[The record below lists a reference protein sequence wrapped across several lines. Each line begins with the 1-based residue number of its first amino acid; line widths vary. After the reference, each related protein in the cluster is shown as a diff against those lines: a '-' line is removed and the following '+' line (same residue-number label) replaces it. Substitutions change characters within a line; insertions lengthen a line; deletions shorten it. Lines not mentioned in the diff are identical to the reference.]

1 MKFLS
6 ILMLVLLP
14 HWAIASSIL
23 VTQDSQDISEQELFD
38 VPGSLA
44 MGISSQHMDF
54 SSIEND
60 SLEMALDRTLVKVP
74 FGKFNA
80 FNSIFVPGLS
90 IERMGFRF
98 QNTAQEAP
106 QDSELYTV
114 KLPLLFI
121 NKIDDQW
128 TRIINVTPS
137 IHSDLEATDSET
149 FSLLGLMLWKYN
161 AGGPHSW
168 TFGAGANR
176 LFGEY
181 QPIPMFSYAYSTQAD
196 THFVLGFPASKA
208 EHRFNQ
214 SWSLFSK
221 LAPEGG
227 NWRYRNREGNNSNLS
242 YKSWIATVG
251 IRKNLTGKFWAS
263 FEVGESFARKLEIN
277 DGAFEEELDVGNSE
291 LILFSIGMHP

>member
-1 MKFLS
+1 MKSLS

-14 HWAIASSIL
+14 HWAFASSTL
-23 VTQDSQDISEQELFD
+23 VTPDNQDISEQELFE
-38 VPGSLA
+38 VPGDLA
-44 MGISSQHMDF
+44 MGISSQHMAF
-54 SSIEND
+54 SSIEG
-60 SLEMALDRTLVKVP
+60 SPVEVALDRTLVKAP
-74 FGKFNA
+74 FGKFDA
-80 FNSIFVPGLS
+80 FNNIFIPGLS

-98 QNTAQEAP
+98 KDSALAP
-106 QDSELYTV
+106 EDSELYTV

-181 QPIPMFSYAYSTQAD
+181 QPIPMFSYAYKTQAN
-196 THFVLGFPASKA
+196 THLVLGFPASKA
-208 EHRFNQ
+208 EHRFSQ

-227 NWRYRNREGNNSNLS
+227 NWRYNNQDDNNANLS
-242 YKSWIATVG
+242 YKSWVATVG

-277 DGAFEEELDVGNSE
+277 DGAFEEEVDVGNSG

>member
-1 MKFLS
+1 MNRLLIF
-6 ILMLVLLP
+6 ILIFLP
-14 HWAIASSIL
+14 HWNVAASS
-23 VTQDSQDISEQELFD
+23 VDTVNISELELFEA
-38 VPGSLA
+38 PGDLA
-44 MGISSQHMDF
+44 MGISSQHMAF
-54 SSIEND
+54 SSIEN
-60 SLEMALDRTLVKVP
+60 SPTEVALDRTLVKAP
-74 FGKFNA
+74 FGKFSA
-80 FNSIFVPGLS
+80 FNNIFIPGLS

-98 QNTAQEAP
+98 K
-106 QDSELYTV
+106 DSDQTPNDTELYTV

-121 NKIDDQW
+121 DKLDDQW

-137 IHSDLEATDSET
+137 IHSDLEASDSES
-149 FSLLGLMLWKYN
+149 FSLLGLMLWKYS

-181 QPIPMFSYAYSTQAD
+181 QPIPMFSYAYSTHAN

-208 EHRFNQ
+208 EHRFNKN
-214 SWSLFSK
+214 WSLFSK

-251 IRKNLTGKFWAS
+251 IRKNLSGKFWAS
-263 FEVGESFARKLEIN
+263 FEVGETFARKLEIN
-277 DGAFEEELDVGNSE
+277 DGTFEEELDVSNSN
-291 LILFSIGMHP
+291 LVLFSIGMHP

>member
-1 MKFLS
+1 MKHLS
-6 ILMLVLLP
+6 IFILIFLP
-14 HWAIASSIL
+14 HWAIASSSFD
-23 VTQDSQDISEQELFD
+23 TQAADSMGEQELFE
-38 VPGSLA
+38 VPGDLA
-44 MGISSQHMDF
+44 MGISSQHMAF
-54 SSIEND
+54 SSIDD
-60 SLEMALDRTLVKVP
+60 SPVKVALDRTLVKAP
-74 FGKFNA
+74 FGKFSA
-80 FNSIFVPGLS
+80 FNNIFIPGLS

-98 QNTAQEAP
+98 K
-106 QDSELYTV
+106 DSALEPEDTELYTV

-149 FSLLGLMLWKYN
+149 FSLLGLILWKYN

-181 QPIPMFSYAYSTQAD
+181 QPIPMFSYAYQNQAN
-196 THFVLGFPASKA
+196 THLVLGFPASKA

-227 NWRYRNREGNNSNLS
+227 NWRYNNQEDNNANLS
-242 YKSWIATVG
+242 YKSWVATVG

-277 DGAFEEELDVGNSE
+277 DGAFEEEVDVGNSG

>member
-1 MKFLS
+1 MKTLS
-6 ILMLVLLP
+6 ILMLMLLP
-14 HWAIASSIL
+14 HWAMASSVL
-23 VTQDSQDISEQELFD
+23 VTQDSQDITEQELFE
-38 VPGSLA
+38 VPGDLA
-44 MGISSQHMDF
+44 MGISSQHMAF
-54 SSIEND
+54 SSIEN
-60 SLEMALDRTLVKVP
+60 SPVEVALDRTLIKAP

-80 FNSIFVPGLS
+80 FNNIFIPGLS

-98 QNTAQEAP
+98 EGDSQAP
-106 QDSELYTV
+106 EDNELYTV

-181 QPIPMFSYAYSTQAD
+181 QPIPMFSYAYKTQAN
-196 THFVLGFPASKA
+196 THLVLGFPASKA

-227 NWRYRNREGNNSNLS
+227 NWRYNNQEDNNANLS
-242 YKSWIATVG
+242 YKSWVATVG
-251 IRKNLTGKFWAS
+251 IRKNLANKFWAS

-277 DGAFEEELDVGNSE
+277 DGAFEEELDVGNSG